1 VVHWA
6 AALVSTGGD
15 AGAVDAAAIDAAAI
29 DAAAEAAGAATEA
42 AGAATDAAGAATD
55 AAGAATDAAGA
66 AVGAVVADEPHAAIS
81 TATVP
86 IAIDERRL
94 RIVALKAPPPC
105 LSVPRGI
112 HDCPS
117 PDCPRHTAFDI
128 QPGPEMR
135 TQDSPRLLRMRLTE
149 TSDPLPWNVDPR

>member
-1 VVHWA
+1 M
-6 AALVSTGGD
+6 D
-15 AGAVDAAAIDAAAI
+15 AGAMD
-29 DAAAEAAGAATEA
+29 AGAMD
-42 AGAATDAAGAATD
+42 AGAMDAGAMD
-55 AAGAATDAAGA
+55 AGAATDAAGA

-86 IAIDERRL
+86 IAIDERRV

-117 PDCPRHTAFDI
+117 PDRPRHAAFDL
-128 QPGPEMR
+128 QPGPKTC
-135 TQDSPRLLRMRLTE
+135 TQGSPRLLWMRLTE
-149 TSDPLPWNVDPR
+149 TSDPLPWNVDPP